1 MPMRRTPLK
10 RAQHSLISDR
20 ALDCFRELQEYDA
33 AEDRESHERW
43 WYLHSRLC
51 DEVSDKRLWEWP
63 FVIHPD
69 RASAGDEAAAAR
81 WQFFAAA
88 LAARDGTTVKR

>member
-63 FVIHPD
+63 SVI
-69 RASAGDEAAAAR
+69 RTV
-81 WQFFAAA
+81 QV
-88 LAARDGTTVKR
+88 LAMKQRQHGGSSLPRRLQLATEQR